1 MALLFTHTHTFIF
14 RIAELLKM
22 ADPTTSKL
30 SYYKRMKLKKELDY
44 LLANCCDPGGSSS
57 ELESHEMEEISPVQV
72 PETQETAADHPD
84 DVGRSADDVGG
95 SADANAHGTGRDHDK
110 EAFLDVL
117 RDYAVLYNVP
127 LVQLTYLLKVLS
139 PFMPFALPKRGRT
152 VMKLPVKT
160 PSPIIVAPGQYIH
173 IGVENALKYVPVSVT
188 GLEKIVLDINLDGV
202 CMAESPPVT
211 SWPIMLSIVGSN
223 VRPFPCGV
231 YIGPGQP
238 GNANEYLRM
247 FVEEMLQIRGRKVLV
262 SSSQKEMSVEIR
274 LFCCDTKART
284 FITGT

>member
-1 MALLFTHTHTFIF
+1 MNWRAMRWRRSPRFKFRKHRRLPQTTRTTWEDLLTTW
-14 RIAELLKM
+14 EDLLTLM
-22 ADPTTSKL
+22 L
-30 SYYKRMKLKKELDY
+30 
-44 LLANCCDPGGSSS
+44 
-57 ELESHEMEEISPVQV
+57 
-72 PETQETAADHPD
+72 
-84 DVGRSADDVGG
+84 
-95 SADANAHGTGRDHDK
+95 TGRD
-110 EAFLDVL
+110 VI
-117 RDYAVLYNVP
+117 
-127 LVQLTYLLKVLS
+127 T
-139 PFMPFALPKRGRT
+139 PFMPYALPKRGRT